1 MPKFGVIP
9 LVSPTVQKAETSSKT
24 KSKTGTVGSNQDKK
38 KTEIRINEAENTKI
52 VYALL
57 SNSKEM
63 LRPPSSRLLF
73 PRIVALMASRM
84 TINVEVL
91 IPPAVD
97 PDDPP
102 MNIRKMRRIT
112 AGADS
117 VPISTVLNPA
127 VRGETDWKIA

>member
-63 LRPPSSRLLF
+63 LRPPSSRLFF

-117 VPISTVLNPA
+117 IPISTVLNPA